1 MEPCACGGAPRYAGC
16 SAASERRQL
25 PTLATRLIR
34 SASLSCMAPRPSI
47 GSVPTQP
54 RSRQRPGL
62 IVAGSLLSAIGLS
75 LASTPM
81 LVALA
86 AGEAGDSAAPPAPAA
101 ATPLPTPPTG
111 PAVGQSPPESLPQP
125 QPLRPPAGNLPTQT
139 LRPDQPGSGFDQSL
153 DQLEREGAITPS
165 ERKRGGFSGAKVSPS
180 QQPAFSEACKQGAI
194 SARECAGGVV
204 VQFRG
209 RSQSQTDQLNARDLL
224 EGDGTAP
231 GGLPTS
237 PWSQATALGT
247 PIGAPLTTPLTVP
260 VSALLAGE
268 GGSFSLASV
277 FGRTPRPAPT
287 NGNGNRRLLFPLI
300 GSAVTSSEFGYRL
313 HPVLGS
319 WLMHAGKDLAAPEG
333 TPVVAAL
340 SGRVVSS
347 GLAGGYGL
355 AIEVEHDN
363 PRRRTLYGHLSE
375 LYVKAGERV
384 RQGEVIGRVGSTGL
398 STGPHLHFE
407 LRQPGDGGW
416 VAVDPGDL
424 DPGSAAT
431 GSDAIAT
438 LMGQLLQRLERPKA
452 PLQAR
457 AGSASTRQEQI
468 LKKPQ
473 LQPQPMLRLQ
483 PTKP

>member
-1 MEPCACGGAPRYAGC
+1 
-16 SAASERRQL
+16 
-25 PTLATRLIR
+25 
-34 SASLSCMAPRPSI
+34 MAPRPSI
-47 GSVPTQP
+47 GSVPGKP
-54 RSRQRPGL
+54 RSQQRSGAS
-62 IVAGSLLSAIGLS
+62 VGASLLSALALG

-86 AGEAGDSAAPPAPAA
+86 AGEGGEVAAPQAPAPP
-101 ATPLPTPPTG
+101 PLPTPPTG
-111 PAVGQSPPESLPQP
+111 PAVGQSPAEPLPQP
-125 QPLRPPAGNLPTQT
+125 QPLRPPAGDLPART
-139 LRPDQPGSGFDQSL
+139 LRPDQPGSGFDQAL

-165 ERKRGGFSGAKVSPS
+165 ERKRGGFSGAKVAPS
-180 QQPAFSEACKQGAI
+180 QQPAFAEACQQGAI

-209 RSQSQTDQLNARDLL
+209 RNQGQSDTLNAQDLL
-224 EGDGTAP
+224 EGNGPAAE
-231 GGLPTS
+231 GLGSS
-237 PWSQATALGT
+237 PWGPSTALGT
-247 PIGAPLTTPLTVP
+247 PSGAPLTTPLTVP

-268 GGSFSLASV
+268 GGSFSLAGV

-355 AIEVEHDN
+355 AIEIEHDN

-407 LRQPGDGGW
+407 LRLPGEGGW

-424 DPGSAAT
+424 DPGNAAA
-431 GSDAIAT
+431 GSDAIAA
-438 LMGQLLQRLERPKA
+438 LMGELLQRLERPKA

-457 AGSASTRQEQI
+457 AGATAPRREPALS
-468 LKKPQ
+468 KP
-473 LQPQPMLRLQ
+473 
-483 PTKP
+483 

>member
-1 MEPCACGGAPRYAGC
+1 
-16 SAASERRQL
+16 
-25 PTLATRLIR
+25 
-34 SASLSCMAPRPSI
+34 
-47 GSVPTQP
+47 
-54 RSRQRPGL
+54 
-62 IVAGSLLSAIGLS
+62 
-75 LASTPM
+75 
-81 LVALA
+81 
-86 AGEAGDSAAPPAPAA
+86 
-101 ATPLPTPPTG
+101 
-111 PAVGQSPPESLPQP
+111 
-125 QPLRPPAGNLPTQT
+125 
-139 LRPDQPGSGFDQSL
+139 
-153 DQLEREGAITPS
+153 
-165 ERKRGGFSGAKVSPS
+165 
-180 QQPAFSEACKQGAI
+180 
-194 SARECAGGVV
+194 V

-209 RSQSQTDQLNARDLL
+209 RNQGQSDTLNAQDLL
-224 EGDGTAP
+224 EGHGPAAE
-231 GGLPTS
+231 GLGSS
-237 PWSQATALGT
+237 PWGPSTALGT
-247 PIGAPLTTPLTVP
+247 PSGAPLTTPLTVP

-268 GGSFSLASV
+268 GGSFSLAGV

-355 AIEVEHDN
+355 AIEIEHDN

-407 LRQPGDGGW
+407 LRLPGEGGW

-424 DPGSAAT
+424 DPGNAAA
-431 GSDAIAT
+431 GSDAIAA
-438 LMGQLLQRLERPKA
+438 LMGELLQRLERPKA

-457 AGSASTRQEQI
+457 AGATAPRREPALS
-468 LKKPQ
+468 KP
-473 LQPQPMLRLQ
+473 
-483 PTKP
+483 